1 MRGINPVTVSR
12 YFSSGKLD
20 KSVLTPDGK
29 IRVSR
34 AEKMLKDR
42 IAPIQ
47 RESSKSR
54 FKHEDKEAV
63 IKQAGLSNGIS
74 IAEAQRLFMSYKAA
88 LKKLDYEERT
98 GKLGDIKKMEMAVF
112 NMARRTRD
120 AVLNIPDRVAAILAA
135 ENLTEDITKDL
146 DQ

>member
-1 MRGINPVTVSR
+1 
-12 YFSSGKLD
+12 
-20 KSVLTPDGK
+20 
-29 IRVSR
+29 
-34 AEKMLKDR
+34 MLKDR